1 MKNLS
6 TFNKLFLIFC
16 AVVIVFL
23 ALNVPREKQ
32 NQPAKQDSSFVS
44 TK

>member
-16 AVVIVFL
+16 AVVIAFL
-23 ALNVPREKQ
+23 AMTVPSEVK
-32 NQPAKQDSSFVS
+32 DSSVNDES
-44 TK
+44 SYASSE

>member
-16 AVVIVFL
+16 VVVIIFL
-23 ALNVPREKQ
+23 VLKSPREVE
-32 NQPAKQDSSFVS
+32 NQSANPDSSYAS